1 MREYLLV
8 LLATAFITYLTT
20 PIARYTALRFGFMAT
35 VRDRDVHDR
44 PIPRLGGLAMVA
56 GLLAGLSLASQLPLI
71 SNVFKDG
78 SQIRALLAG
87 AGILVLLGVID
98 DKWSIDGPVKLAGQT
113 LAAAVMAS
121 QGISLIWLPLP
132 FVQGTLSL
140 DPLTGVLLTVLIVLI
155 TVNAVNFVD
164 GLDGLAA
171 GVVGLGAAAFFAYSY
186 LLSVEFGFSRAT
198 LPTLISALLVGM
210 TLGFLPHN
218 MFPARV
224 FMGDTGSMLI
234 GLMLAACAITLTGQ
248 TDPGALELTSVLP
261 SFLLILL
268 PLAVIAVPLFDL
280 ALAVMRR
287 TRRGA
292 NIFTPDKEHLHHRLL
307 ERGHS
312 HRRAVMLM
320 YAGTA
325 LLAFATVSTAFIPFL
340 YSLSA
345 LIAGLASLVYFGRR
359 RDPKKVVVA

>member
-20 PIARYTALRFGFMAT
+20 PIARYFALRFGFMAK

-71 SNVFKDG
+71 SNVFNDG

-155 TVNAVNFVD
+155 TV
-164 GLDGLAA
+164 
-171 GVVGLGAAAFFAYSY
+171 
-186 LLSVEFGFSRAT
+186 EFGYSRAT

-320 YAGTA
+320 HAGTA

>member
-1 MREYLLV
+1 
-8 LLATAFITYLTT
+8 LATAFITYLTT
-20 PIARYTALRFGFMAT
+20 PIARYAALRFGFMAK

-171 GVVGLGAAAFFAYSY
+171 GVVGLWFFKSNFAHTN
-186 LLSVEFGFSRAT
+186 FS
-198 LPTLISALLVGM
+198 I
-210 TLGFLPHN
+210 
-218 MFPARV
+218 
-224 FMGDTGSMLI
+224 I
-234 GLMLAACAITLTGQ
+234 GGN
-248 TDPGALELTSVLP
+248 D
-261 SFLLILL
+261 F
-268 PLAVIAVPLFDL
+268 
-280 ALAVMRR
+280 R
-287 TRRGA
+287 
-292 NIFTPDKEHLHHRLL
+292 IFTAQYVSGPSIYGRYRFHAYRLNVGSL
-307 ERGHS
+307 RYYFDWS
-312 HRRAVMLM
+312 NRSWC
-320 YAGTA
+320 AGINFSITE
-325 LLAFATVSTAFIPFL
+325 LFT
-340 YSLSA
+340 YSFTFSCNCSA
-345 LIAGLASLVYFGRR
+345 II
-359 RDPKKVVVA
+359 

>member
-1 MREYLLV
+1 
-8 LLATAFITYLTT
+8 
-20 PIARYTALRFGFMAT
+20 
-35 VRDRDVHDR
+35 
-44 PIPRLGGLAMVA
+44 
-56 GLLAGLSLASQLPLI
+56 
-71 SNVFKDG
+71 
-78 SQIRALLAG
+78 
-87 AGILVLLGVID
+87 
-98 DKWSIDGPVKLAGQT
+98 
-113 LAAAVMAS
+113 
-121 QGISLIWLPLP
+121 
-132 FVQGTLSL
+132 
-140 DPLTGVLLTVLIVLI
+140 
-155 TVNAVNFVD
+155 
-164 GLDGLAA
+164 
-171 GVVGLGAAAFFAYSY
+171 
-186 LLSVEFGFSRAT
+186 
-198 LPTLISALLVGM
+198 M

-320 YAGTA
+320 HAGTA